1 MYLTPEQKNR
11 YKIMSFDKCAE
22 YCNKHHTKSSIII
35 SIVTYSGNI
44 KDKIRI
50 TKDNNVKDILYLRFC
65 DFEIEDAP
73 DICMQNEDA
82 EKVAKFINKWYE
94 KVDTIIVH
102 CEGGISRS
110 AGVCAAIMK
119 VKEGSDWPIFD
130 NKKKHPNMTCYLRTL
145 KAFGY
150 KV

>member
-22 YCNKHHTKSSIII
+22 YCSKRHTKSSVII
-35 SIVTYSGNI
+35 SIVTRDGDV

-50 TKDNNVKDILYLRFC
+50 TEDNNVKDILYLRFC

-82 EKVAKFINKWYE
+82 KKVAKFINKWYG
-94 KVDTIIVH
+94 KIDTIIVH

-119 VKEGSDWPIFD
+119 VKEGSDWSIFD